1 MAYFRKII
9 TDKKIKKN
17 HNIDPD
23 AIAEPEFDI
32 VVDVKKTKERRG
44 DAKLDLNFN
53 KNDKTHEENKIEQYM
68 ENIDLTI
75 EAEIPPKFYY
85 YKRWL
90 WMIFPWVS
98 FLY

>member
-17 HNIDPD
+17 HNVDPD

-32 VVDVKKTKERRG
+32 VVDVEKTQERRQ
-44 DAKLDLNFN
+44 DAKLDLNIP
-53 KNDKTHEENKIEQYM
+53 KAHEENKIDQYI

-75 EAEIPPKFYY
+75 ETEIPPKFYY

-98 FLY
+98 FSY